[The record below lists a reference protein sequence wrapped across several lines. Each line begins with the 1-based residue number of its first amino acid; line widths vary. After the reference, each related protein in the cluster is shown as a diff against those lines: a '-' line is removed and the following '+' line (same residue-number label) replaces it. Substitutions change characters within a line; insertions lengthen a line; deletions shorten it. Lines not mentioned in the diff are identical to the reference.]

1 MSTGDWHAS
10 DDVLRC
16 YARGETGV
24 GVMASVEAHLLGCAL
39 CRERIAAVGLQR
51 LDAVWTRIAD
61 RIQVPQAPLVVRVL
75 KRIGLSDSDAVLLS
89 AARALDGAWA
99 FATLSVVVF
108 AALAAV
114 PAVAEGRALYLLV
127 APLIPVLG
135 VVTAF
140 AAADP
145 LAAVTASTPYSKAR
159 LALLRAVA
167 VVLAGVPLA
176 LAVGV
181 AVPGIAWLAFAWLL
195 PALALTLITLVA
207 MTWWAP
213 EAAGTVTA
221 IAWVA
226 VIAIARVHHGAV
238 QAVSADLQLAYAL
251 VAMLAALA
259 LALRIRTAH
268 TPGGYA

>member
-1 MSTGDWHAS
+1 MSMGDWHAS
-10 DDVLRC
+10 DEVLRC
-16 YARGETGV
+16 YACGEIGV
-24 GVMASVEAHLLGCAL
+24 AVMASVEAHLLRCAP
-39 CRERIAAVGLQR
+39 CRERVAAVGAQP
-51 LDAVWTRIAD
+51 LDVAWGRIAD
-61 RIQVPQAPLVVRVL
+61 RIQVPRAPLAVRL
-75 KRIGLSDSDAVLLS
+75 LRRLGLSEADAVLLS

-99 FATLSVVVF
+99 LATLAVVVF
-108 AALAAV
+108 AALAAI

-145 LAAVTASTPYSKAR
+145 LADLTAATPYSKAR

-167 VVLAGVPLA
+167 VVLAGVPIA

-195 PALALTLITLVA
+195 PALALMLVTLVA

-213 EAAGTVTA
+213 EPAGTVTA
-221 IAWVA
+221 IAWIA
-226 VIAIARVHHGAV
+226 VLVIARVHHGAT

-251 VAMLAALA
+251 VAVLAALA

>member
-1 MSTGDWHAS
+1 MSRGDWHAT
-10 DDVLRC
+10 DEMLRC
-16 YARGETGV
+16 YVGGEIRV
-24 GVMASVEAHLLGCAL
+24 AVMASVEAHLLQCSL
-39 CRERIAAVGLQR
+39 CRERVVA
-51 LDAVWTRIAD
+51 LDAEPLDAAWGRIVD
-61 RIQVPQAPLVVRVL
+61 RIQVSEAPFVVRL
-75 KRIGLSDSDAVLLS
+75 LGRFGLNEADAVLLS
-89 AARALDGAWA
+89 AARSLDGAWA
-99 FATLSVVVF
+99 LATLGVVVF
-108 AALAAV
+108 AALAAI

-140 AAADP
+140 ASADP
-145 LAAVTASTPYSKAR
+145 LADLTASTPYSKAR
-159 LALLRAVA
+159 LALLRALA

-195 PALALTLITLVA
+195 PALALTLVTLVA

-213 EAAGTVTA
+213 ESAGVVTA

-226 VIAIARVHHGAV
+226 VIGTAQVHHGAA
-238 QAVSADLQLAYAL
+238 QAVSADLQLVYAL
-251 VAMLAALA
+251 VAVVAAVSLGA
-259 LALRIRTAH
+259 RIRTAH